1 MNITLN
7 NVGITD
13 TVENNR
19 MITDNLLEAA
29 RQVES
34 GNTKIISYIEGTN
47 GVVQVESWWNIMPD
61 GTPYLTTVILK
72 PVK

>member
-19 MITDNLLEAA
+19 MIADNLLEAA
-29 RQVES
+29 RQVEP

-47 GVVQVESWWNIMPD
+47 GTVQVESWWNITSD
-61 GTPYLTTVILK
+61 GKPYLTTMILK
-72 PVK
+72 PVE

>member
-7 NVGITD
+7 NVG
-13 TVENNR
+13 
-19 MITDNLLEAA
+19 ITDNLLEAA

-34 GNTKIISYIEGTN
+34 GNTKVISYIKGTN
-47 GVVQVESWWNIMPD
+47 GVVQIEGRWNIMPD
-61 GTPYLTTVILK
+61 GIPYLTTVILK